1 MKAAGV
7 GGHIIMNNLPTY
19 AAGLPSGAL
28 WSVKHRPL
36 NETMQ

>member
-1 MKAAGV
+1 MKAVGG

-28 WSVKHRPL
+28 WAC
-36 NETMQ
+36 